1 MPPTPGNTTGYSPDF
16 ASKNATSF
24 FFRSRTSWQ
33 ESLWPWLVFPP
44 WFDPASDTRSTARAC
59 THARTH
65 ARTHAHTHTHTLV
78 KFKRTKKL
86 WKACHLVQQNLVF
99 TNTNYN
105 ANVQQSFDK
114 AALHNE
120 PSLVGSLI
128 TKGDITQ
135 TSLYRWNEL
144 VHYA

>member
-1 MPPTPGNTTGYSPDF
+1 MKVCPPHQVTPQDIPQILHR
-16 ASKNATSF
+16 KMRQV
-24 FFRSRTSWQ
+24 FFRSLTSWQ

-44 WFDPASDTRSTARAC
+44 WFDPASDTRSTARHNTMYH
-59 THARTH
+59 THTH
-65 ARTHAHTHTHTLV
+65 NTHTHTLV

-135 TSLYRWNEL
+135 MSLYRWNEL